1 MKLSGQGS
9 DEDLGE
15 PGRVENMIKICC
27 MKFFFNKVNREAV
40 T

>member
-15 PGRVENMIKICC
+15 PGRVENIKICC
-27 MKFFFNKVNREAV
+27 VKFFFNKVNRETV